1 MDSVQLVVVAAGLR
15 QPSSTR
21 MLADRLAAAAE
32 RELLARGGSG
42 ADASQGR
49 QGESGADG
57 GLEVQVRVI
66 ELRELATDIAHN
78 LVTGFPNAALA
89 EALKA
94 VESADGLIAVSPIFS
109 ASYSG
114 LFKSFFDLIDP
125 QALSGTP
132 VLIAATGG
140 SARHSL
146 ALEHALRPLFAYL
159 HATVVPTA
167 VYAATE
173 DWGASSGAET
183 VDLAARVDRAAAELA
198 TFVTGSP
205 RARGRSAAVGDDAED
220 FDDVVPFEQ
229 LLGR

>member
-1 MDSVQLVVVAAGLR
+1 MDPVQLVVVAAGLR
-15 QPSSTR
+15 QPSTTR
-21 MLADRLAAAAE
+21 MLADRLAVAAE
-32 RELLARGGSG
+32 RELLARAGSVGDAGEAGQGGSE
-42 ADASQGR
+42 GR
-49 QGESGADG
+49 
-57 GLEVQVRVI
+57 EVRVRVI

-78 LVTGFPNAALA
+78 LVTGFPNATLA

-140 SARHSL
+140 SVRHSL

-173 DWGASSGAET
+173 DWGASSGTET
-183 VDLAARVDRAAAELA
+183 ADLAARVDRAAAELA
-198 TFVTGSP
+198 ALITGSAAT
-205 RARGRSAAVGDDAED
+205 RTRSAAADGDDFED
-220 FDDVVPFEQ
+220 VIPFER
-229 LLGR
+229 LLGQ

>member
-1 MDSVQLVVVAAGLR
+1 MTEPLRLVVVSAGLR

-21 MLADRLAAAAE
+21 MLADRLAASAE
-32 RELLARGGSG
+32 RAL
-42 ADASQGR
+42 DNQGR
-49 QGESGADG
+49 AAR
-57 GLEVQVRVI
+57 VRVI
-66 ELRELATDIAHN
+66 ELRELATDIANN
-78 LVTGFPNAALA
+78 LVTGFPNETLA

-94 VESADGLIAVSPIFS
+94 VEHADGLIVVSPIFS

-125 QALSGTP
+125 EALGGTP

-140 SARHSL
+140 SVRHSL

-173 DWGASSGAET
+173 DWGASSGTES
-183 VDLAARVDRAAAELA
+183 VDLGGRVDRAAAELA
-198 TFVTGSP
+198 ALLTIGVAGQRRQRP
-205 RARGRSAAVGDDAED
+205 ADDY
-220 FDDVVPFEQ
+220 DDVVPFEQ
-229 LLGR
+229 LLAR